1 MSTSVD
7 LGVFFGGSSMSISYF
22 REDKVTVVVNEA
34 GDRTTPALLA
44 IEESAISV
52 GLPAKQNLI
61 RNSKNTIGFTKNFIG
76 YTDLESINKDL
87 IQKLGCEVII
97 GEDKQIRFCVEKD
110 DKPYEMS
117 LAEAMEHQFD
127 YLIDLAKTSLGA
139 KECDICLNYPNNFTA
154 EQCTFL
160 KDCAEKAGFNV
171 LRMVKNPIAA
181 CLAYNLEEDQ
191 TKDSTIL
198 VFHMGDHTLELSLV
212 RICNGLYRRLDT
224 INLDSIAGFRFTD
237 AIVDILVDEFQRKN
251 RNQDPRT
258 NKRSMHKVKASAKE
272 LKHILATMERAH
284 STIDAL
290 YDGIDFDYYL
300 TRQRMDGA
308 CNKLYQQA
316 LEPIDQLLSKN
327 GLTHSQIDY
336 VVLSGG
342 STKLVKLQ
350 AMIRAKFPES
360 KVLSH
365 ISPDEVIA
373 DGCAKQCTLIKSSK
387 MQSINVGDETFKTVS
402 KPIYLQTGKS
412 EELQLVCEAQTPL
425 PFKRTIELKT
435 DLDNPSIGIFENK
448 KDQLAK
454 VNLSDFKTTDV
465 SFQVNIKL
473 DESVEITVTET
484 STKEHITFFL
494 NDSEQ

>member
-1 MSTSVD
+1 
-7 LGVFFGGSSMSISYF
+7 
-22 REDKVTVVVNEA
+22 
-34 GDRTTPALLA
+34 
-44 IEESAISV
+44 
-52 GLPAKQNLI
+52 
-61 RNSKNTIGFTKNFIG
+61 
-76 YTDLESINKDL
+76 
-87 IQKLGCEVII
+87 
-97 GEDKQIRFCVEKD
+97 
-110 DKPYEMS
+110 MS

-127 YLIDLAKTSLGA
+127 YLIDLAKTS
-139 KECDICLNYPNNFTA
+139 LNYPNNFTA

-308 CNKLYQQA
+308 CNKLYQQ
-316 LEPIDQLLSKN
+316 
-327 GLTHSQIDY
+327 
-336 VVLSGG
+336 
-342 STKLVKLQ
+342 
-350 AMIRAKFPES
+350 
-360 KVLSH
+360 
-365 ISPDEVIA
+365 
-373 DGCAKQCTLIKSSK
+373 
-387 MQSINVGDETFKTVS
+387 
-402 KPIYLQTGKS
+402 
-412 EELQLVCEAQTPL
+412 
-425 PFKRTIELKT
+425 
-435 DLDNPSIGIFENK
+435 
-448 KDQLAK
+448 
-454 VNLSDFKTTDV
+454 
-465 SFQVNIKL
+465 
-473 DESVEITVTET
+473 
-484 STKEHITFFL
+484 
-494 NDSEQ
+494 